1 MVFLGSRDEVAH
13 LGYVLGRCPKCG
25 TQGVMTVFQTKRKIT
40 VSVVAS
46 LPVGEQRVIEC
57 RSCGARFALPREMQA
72 ELEQRLI
79 SADQLADYVG
89 RLPYDPTD
97 PKANTN
103 GQPAVAT
110 LYQMLQVDPYADPD
124 VIEAAFKRLAFKY
137 HPDRSKEP
145 DAAERMRELIAARD
159 ILADPTHR
167 RAYDDSIG
175 IKPKEPKVV
184 RPPVL
189 RPEDI

>member
-1 MVFLGSRDEVAH
+1 
-13 LGYVLGRCPKCG
+13 
-25 TQGVMTVFQTKRKIT
+25 MTVFQTKRKLT

-57 RSCGARFALPREMQA
+57 RACGTRFALPREMQA
-72 ELEQRLI
+72 ELQQRLI
-79 SADQLADYVG
+79 SADQLADYIG

-97 PKANTN
+97 PKANAN
-103 GQPAVAT
+103 GQPAAPT
-110 LYQMLQVDPYADPD
+110 LYQLLQVDPYADPE
-124 VIEAAFKRLAFKY
+124 VIEAAFKRLALKY
-137 HPDRSKEP
+137 HPDRSKEE

-159 ILADPTHR
+159 ILADPKQR

-175 IKPKEPKVV
+175 IKPREPKAPKVA
-184 RPPVL
+184 RPAVL